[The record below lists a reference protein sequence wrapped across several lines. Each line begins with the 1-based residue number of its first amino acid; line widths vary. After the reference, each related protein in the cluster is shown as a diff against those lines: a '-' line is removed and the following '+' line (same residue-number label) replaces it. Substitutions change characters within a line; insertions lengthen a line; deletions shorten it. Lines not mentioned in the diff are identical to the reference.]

1 MVVLIIL
8 SILCIASYTAAVCVK
23 NNGIPYSISET
34 FYKLEHKAWFGI
46 SMLLTAALL
55 MPAILDAT
63 PPSYQ
68 FTAFLAC
75 IGMMLI
81 GIAPNFQSGIE
92 RPVHITGAVLCIL
105 FSQVWVGLIFPWMLL
120 LWAVYLAYTI
130 WATKIH
136 WKGNLIS
143 AFLLTKPMFW
153 IEVTALLATYVTLF
167 ILL

>member
-1 MVVLIIL
+1 MIYSVFISLMFIVAYVVAVIIK
-8 SILCIASYTAAVCVK
+8 TKGV
-23 NNGIPYSISET
+23 PYSISET
-34 FYKLEHKAWFGI
+34 FYMIEHKFWFGTT
-46 SMLLTAALL
+46 MWLAAAFLT
-55 MPAILDAT
+55 PAILDAT
-63 PPSYQ
+63 PPNYQ

-105 FSQVWVGLIFPWMLL
+105 FSQVWVGLTCPWMLL
-120 LWAVYLAYTI
+120 IWAVYLAYTI

-153 IEVTALLATYVTLF
+153 IEVTALITTYISVL
-167 ILL
+167 I